1 MSKFC
6 AAFCAALF
14 LCVVGLPS
22 VATAQDVTLTSL
34 DGAVEIEGTLRGFDG
49 EFYRLDTI
57 YGEITIDA
65 SGVACDGPG
74 CPNLEAFVAEMRV
87 SGSST
92 MGKVLMPALIEA
104 FALRNGLHA
113 VRDEIDENRFT
124 YALRDRNSG
133 IEQGLFHFHTSN
145 TDEGFA
151 DLLADKSDIVMSLR
165 EVRPSEVRAAREAGL
180 GDLTGPN
187 RSRVLAL
194 DALVPIVSSKN
205 PLGAISPARLARVFG
220 GGVTNW
226 MQLGGPDAPVVLH
239 LRDTKS
245 GLAQSVQ
252 DKLIAPAR
260 LDLARDVER
269 HSTNADLA
277 QAVDRDV
284 LGIGIA
290 SYSEIGNAKPV
301 VLSGR
306 CGFQLSA
313 SRLAIKT
320 EDYPLTAP
328 MFLYLPAR
336 RLPKLARDFLT
347 FTRSDPAQIVIRRA
361 GFVDQAPEE
370 VELNAQG
377 DRFANAIAAAGRETS
392 LVELK
397 RLVSTLGT
405 RHRLSTT
412 FRFRAGSTLLDA
424 QSLSNVQQ
432 LARALEAGKYDT
444 RSVMFVGFS
453 DGDGPADGNRAIAAK
468 RAAAVRDAVIAAAE
482 IANLDRVLIE
492 TEAFGEALPLACD
505 DTAWGR
511 QANRRVEV
519 WVR

>member
-1 MSKFC
+1 MYKLC

-14 LCVVGLPS
+14 LFAAALPS
-22 VATAQDVTLTSL
+22 PALAQDVVLTSL
-34 DGAVEIEGTLRGFDG
+34 DGAVEIEGTLKGFDG
-49 EFYRLDTI
+49 EFYRLDTV
-57 YGEITIDA
+57 YGEITVDA
-65 SGVACDGPG
+65 SGVNCAGPG

-87 SGSST
+87 SGSAT
-92 MGKVLMPALIEA
+92 MGRVLMPALIEA
-104 FALRNGLHA
+104 FALRNGLLA
-113 VRDEIDENRFT
+113 SRSEVGENRFD
-124 YALRDRNSG
+124 YALRDRETG
-133 IEQGLFHFHTSN
+133 VEKGLFRFHTTN

-151 DLLADKSDIVMSLR
+151 DLLADDSDIVMSLR

-194 DALVPIVSSKN
+194 DAMVPIVSPRN
-205 PLGAISPARLARVFG
+205 PLNAISPAQLARLFSG
-220 GGVTNW
+220 EISNW
-226 MQLGGPDAPVVLH
+226 LQMGGPDAPVVLH
-239 LRDTKS
+239 LPQETS

-252 DKLIAPAR
+252 DKLMAPAR
-260 LDLARDVER
+260 ADLVAGVER
-269 HSTNADLA
+269 HADNTELA
-277 QAVDRDV
+277 EAVAGDV
-284 LGIGIA
+284 LAIGIT
-290 SYSEIGNAKPV
+290 SHSEIGNAKPV
-301 VLSGR
+301 VLTGR
-306 CGFQLSA
+306 CGFQLRA

-370 VELNAQG
+370 VAINAQG
-377 DRFANAIAAAGRETS
+377 DRFANAITAAGEETS
-392 LVELK
+392 LDELK
-397 RLVSTLGT
+397 RLVGTLGT
-405 RHRLSTT
+405 RHRLSTS

-444 RSVMFVGFS
+444 RSVLFVGFS
-453 DGDGPADGNRAIAAK
+453 DGQGAASANRAIATR
-468 RAAAVRDAVIAAAE
+468 RAEAVRDAVVSAAE
-482 IANLDRVLIE
+482 TANLERVHVDIA
-492 TEAFGEALPLACD
+492 AFGEALPLACD
-505 DTAWGR
+505 ETAWGR